1 MNEAAYKIAVK
12 FCENIGAWLDDEQI
26 AEVNRRNASEAN
38 PNICHSHDFCDA
50 NQAMIDAVGEE
61 FYNSD
66 PQNANINEA
75 WMMAKSWGFQCPN

>member
-1 MNEAAYKIAVK
+1 MNETAYRIAVK
-12 FCENIGAWLDDEQI
+12 FCENIGGLLTREQI
-26 AEVNRRNASEAN
+26 AEVVRRNEN
-38 PNICHSHDFCDA
+38 EQNTNICHSHDFCDA

-75 WMMAKSWGFQCPN
+75 WDMAKSWGFQCPN